1 MELTDNIRYYLADDS
16 GNDPVLIEE
25 IKNFRDI
32 DGDEYKKDSDYHF
45 FTTEKRSTATLLE
58 QGYRYLLGKL
68 LSEGPNANIRL
79 LTYEKDDMTFD
90 QDWKLTSD
98 VSIDMST
105 LVFNEQDDSPSVD
118 VELVQDNLLK
128 LVKSRFEDKFD
139 VTAEDV
145 PELPY
150 VNIRHTP
157 RQIFRRSELFVE
169 DGTVTKA
176 IVSGGDNL
184 NARAVPWKIKTNSDK
199 DNISEAYSDH
209 LNAASGNYTDINDP
223 EKTYVPFYNNAT
235 RDAVLKLEGNIEL
248 TLINK
253 NSGSFTMDLVY
264 WKDGLD
270 YTYDRKQTL
279 LTMSPL
285 GNTYSF
291 SIDMEIIVK
300 KGETVAIAFLS
311 NTSDGIS
318 WEYND
323 TYLTVKEDSI
333 YPVTYSKGVLPAD
346 MFKHLARIA
355 TNKPKMEFA
364 STLFNEGQ
372 KHENKLLVHGT
383 WLRNMPQILNEG
395 EDDERRLQA
404 ELSLKDLYEGYGIL
418 EPLRWDAK
426 RYKGKETFIV
436 GSLKDI
442 QQNFVGVRLGE
453 TTDKFRLLEPNEKRR
468 NVVGDNYYGSIRIGS
483 ETSGSNYGEVN
494 NLYSICGLAKWGT
507 VNDKSE
513 NVYEKVTDFHTGAE
527 DIEIERQ
534 YQWADFP
541 DIDTERQNDWFLI
554 DCENVGNEY
563 VAKGWA
569 HYYSERPK
577 NVYSAD
583 TNYNWC
589 FAPVELLRGHGY
601 KVNEA
606 LYESPTGYLRTPTGN
621 CSLSLITKRE
631 GEDEIKSNAPFPHSL
646 LEKPRV
652 RLMVHDFK
660 MPVTQEIVDQLRGT
674 TNGVDNKY
682 GLIEHLW
689 NGELVQSRL
698 VEAYVDKKGEFK
710 LIQARK

>member
-235 RDAVLKLEGNIEL
+235 RDAV
-248 TLINK
+248 
-253 NSGSFTMDLVY
+253 
-264 WKDGLD
+264 
-270 YTYDRKQTL
+270 
-279 LTMSPL
+279 
-285 GNTYSF
+285 
-291 SIDMEIIVK
+291 
-300 KGETVAIAFLS
+300 
-311 NTSDGIS
+311 
-318 WEYND
+318 
-323 TYLTVKEDSI
+323 
-333 YPVTYSKGVLPAD
+333 
-346 MFKHLARIA
+346 
-355 TNKPKMEFA
+355 
-364 STLFNEGQ
+364 
-372 KHENKLLVHGT
+372 
-383 WLRNMPQILNEG
+383 
-395 EDDERRLQA
+395 
-404 ELSLKDLYEGYGIL
+404 
-418 EPLRWDAK
+418 
-426 RYKGKETFIV
+426 
-436 GSLKDI
+436 
-442 QQNFVGVRLGE
+442 
-453 TTDKFRLLEPNEKRR
+453 
-468 NVVGDNYYGSIRIGS
+468 
-483 ETSGSNYGEVN
+483 
-494 NLYSICGLAKWGT
+494 
-507 VNDKSE
+507 
-513 NVYEKVTDFHTGAE
+513 
-527 DIEIERQ
+527 
-534 YQWADFP
+534 
-541 DIDTERQNDWFLI
+541 
-554 DCENVGNEY
+554 
-563 VAKGWA
+563 
-569 HYYSERPK
+569 
-577 NVYSAD
+577 
-583 TNYNWC
+583 
-589 FAPVELLRGHGY
+589 
-601 KVNEA
+601 
-606 LYESPTGYLRTPTGN
+606 
-621 CSLSLITKRE
+621 
-631 GEDEIKSNAPFPHSL
+631 
-646 LEKPRV
+646 
-652 RLMVHDFK
+652 
-660 MPVTQEIVDQLRGT
+660 
-674 TNGVDNKY
+674 
-682 GLIEHLW
+682 
-689 NGELVQSRL
+689 
-698 VEAYVDKKGEFK
+698 
-710 LIQARK
+710 